1 MLSWQLTAFHQMTAA
16 SSSVAISDS
25 MEQEEVWRRG
35 QSQGAPPN
43 PEAPKAST
51 SWEGHRGGLAKSCNN
66 GRRLPG
72 QIPGE
77 VNRATASG
85 RRRRKKG
92 GGGESFGGL
101 GGGGRGR
108 LHLFHRKTHHRHT
121 NHGPPPG
128 IATTHY
134 LERKLSYFCYQCGLT
149 YKIVIAFW
157 LELKSFYPRS

>member
-1 MLSWQLTAFHQMTAA
+1 MTAA
-16 SSSVAISDS
+16 SSSVATSDS

-43 PEAPKAST
+43 PEAPKASN
-51 SWEGHRGGLAKSCNN
+51 SWEGHRGGLAKSCNS
-66 GRRLPG
+66 GRLPG

-92 GGGESFGGL
+92 GGGGSFGGL

-128 IATTHY
+128 SHY
-134 LERKLSYFCYQCGLT
+134 PFFVDKTFILLLPAWTSLL
-149 YKIVIAFW
+149 VIASTGLFF
-157 LELKSFYPRS
+157 LELKSFPPEFKPFLP